1 MSSAPT
7 SAIRTLPRSRSTP
20 WTWTGWPPSWPPAST
35 TPPGLTGSPPP
46 SPHPPLS
53 PQEATPTPTPTPEAI
68 LDGTAAENQEF
79 FDTVNRELIASGTA
93 LNGAAFVDNLVSHGY
108 DRAVM
113 EVTPDTT
120 AIGVAAD
127 NIVFT
132 IRFADSCLL
141 GQWGNIGYTS
151 LVTDIPSTGR
161 CIIGTPRPA

>member
-1 MSSAPT
+1 MT
-7 SAIRTLPRSRSTP
+7 RSRRSLAWAVAVASVALLAGCATP
-20 WTWTGWPPSWPPAST
+20 SPEPSRTVTAPPS
-35 TPPGLTGSPPP
+35 
-46 SPHPPLS
+46 
-53 PQEATPTPTPTPEAI
+53 QEPNPTPTPAPTPT

-79 FDTVNRELIASGTA
+79 FDTINRELIASGVT
-93 LNGAAFVDNLVSHGY
+93 LDGAAFIGNLESHGY

-120 AIGVAAD
+120 AIGIGAD
-127 NIVFT
+127 NIVFS

-151 LVTDIPSTGR
+151 IVTDIPATGR

>member
-1 MSSAPT
+1 MT
-7 SAIRTLPRSRSTP
+7 RSRRSLA
-20 WTWTGWPPSWPPAST
+20 WAVAIASVVLLAGCT
-35 TPPGLTGSPPP
+35 TPSPEPSRTVTASP
-46 SPHPPLS
+46 SPS
-53 PQEATPTPTPTPEAI
+53 QEATPTPTPTPEAI

-93 LNGAAFVDNLVSHGY
+93 LNGAAFIDNLVSHGY

-120 AIGVAAD
+120 AIGIAAD
-127 NIVFT
+127 NIVFS

-161 CIIGTPRPA
+161 CLIGTPRPA